1 MRTSRRNVGAQG
13 SQGFRMLRSSVFGSV
28 ALLGLLLSAC
38 GASTGGT
45 GGTGSNPT
53 SAVPTSTVTCPTNSA
68 DFHLVANG
76 KLTVASDTTYAPAE
90 FKDASN
96 KAAGYDVDLVTEI
109 ARRLCLTADVKTA
122 DFGSI
127 IPNLITPKLGQGT
140 YDMSISSFTITDARK
155 QKVDMIPYFKA
166 GESLLVPKG
175 NPQHFSKFEDMCGKN
190 IAVQDNTVE
199 QMELEDAN
207 GTGDKS
213 SGQAPVCKSN
223 PVKISHNP
231 DENLVI
237 LQVVNGAADASY
249 QDSPVTSYYVSQ
261 HPEKLEI
268 GPVTVSP
275 SPEGIVMRKDNKALE
290 DAVTAAL
297 AAMRTDGTYLRI
309 LKHWGEE
316 TGAYPSA

>member
-1 MRTSRRNVGAQG
+1 
-13 SQGFRMLRSSVFGSV
+13 MLRNSLFGSV

-38 GASTGGT
+38 GTTTGA
-45 GGTGSNPT
+45 GGAGGNPT
-53 SAVPTSTVTCPTNSA
+53 SAVPTSTVTCPTNTA

-76 KLTVASDTTYAPAE
+76 KLTVASDTTYPPAE
-90 FKDASN
+90 FKDANN

-109 ARRLCLTADVKTA
+109 ARRLCLAVDVKTA

-127 IPNLITPKLGQGT
+127 IPNLITPALGQGT

-155 QKVDMIPYFKA
+155 EKVDMLPYFQA
-166 GESLLVPKG
+166 GESMLVPAG
-175 NPQHFSKFEDMCGKN
+175 NPMHFTKFEDMCGKN

-231 DENLVI
+231 DQNLVI
-237 LQVVNGAADASY
+237 LQVVNGTADASY
-249 QDSPVTSYYVSQ
+249 QDSPVTSYFVSQ
-261 HPEKLEI
+261 HPGKLDI
-268 GPVTVSP
+268 GPVTVAP
-275 SPEGIVMRKDNKALE
+275 SPQGMVMRKDNKPLE
-290 DAVTAAL
+290 DAVKAAL
-297 AAMRTDGTYLRI
+297 DAMRADGTYLRI

-316 TGAYPSA
+316 GNAYPPA

>member
-1 MRTSRRNVGAQG
+1 MTPSRHYMSAQG
-13 SQGFRMLRSSVFGSV
+13 GHSFRMMRGGFFGFV

-38 GASTGGT
+38 GTTTTSTSTG
-45 GGTGSNPT
+45 NNAT

-68 DFHLVANG
+68 SFHLVANG

-90 FKDASN
+90 YKDANN
-96 KAAGYDVDLVTEI
+96 KAVGYDIDLVTEI
-109 ARRLCLTADVKTA
+109 ARRLCLTADIKTA

-127 IPNLITPKLGQGT
+127 IPNLITPSLGQGT
-140 YDMSISSFTITDARK
+140 YDMSISSFTITDARQ

-166 GESLLVPKG
+166 GESLLVQKG
-175 NPQHFSKFEDMCGKN
+175 NPLHFSKFEDMCGKN

-223 PVKISHNP
+223 PVKITHNP

-237 LQVVNGAADASY
+237 LQVVNNSADASY
-249 QDSPVTSYYVSQ
+249 QDSPVTSYYVSL
-261 HPEKLEI
+261 HPDKLEI
-268 GPVTVSP
+268 GPVTVAP

-290 DAVTAAL
+290 DAVNAAL
-297 AAMRTDGTYLRI
+297 SAMRADGTYLRI
-309 LKHWGEE
+309 LKQWGQE

>member
-1 MRTSRRNVGAQG
+1 
-13 SQGFRMLRSSVFGSV
+13 MLRNSLFGSV

-38 GASTGGT
+38 GTTTGA
-45 GGTGSNPT
+45 GGAGGNPT
-53 SAVPTSTVTCPTNSA
+53 SAVPTSTVTCPTNTAS
-68 DFHLVANG
+68 FHLVNTG

-90 FKDASN
+90 FADPNDPTKYI
-96 KAAGYDVDLVTEI
+96 GYDMDLAAEL
-109 ARRLCLTADVKTA
+109 ARRLCLTVNVQKA

-127 IPNLITPKLGQGT
+127 IQDISGPALGTQR

-155 QKVDMIPYFKA
+155 EKVDMLPYFQA
-166 GESLLVPKG
+166 GESMLVPAG
-175 NPQHFSKFEDMCGKN
+175 NPMHFTKFEDMCGKN

-231 DENLVI
+231 DQNLVI
-237 LQVVNGAADASY
+237 LQVVNGTADASY
-249 QDSPVTSYYVSQ
+249 QDSPVTSYFVSQ
-261 HPEKLEI
+261 HPGKLDI
-268 GPVTVSP
+268 GPVTVAP
-275 SPEGIVMRKDNKALE
+275 SPQGMVMRKDNKPLE
-290 DAVTAAL
+290 DAVKAAL
-297 AAMRTDGTYLRI
+297 DAMRADGTYLRI

-316 TGAYPSA
+316 GNAYPPA